1 MPYRDSKIEG
11 GRVRLKTSPIAGE
24 TIGAGGL
31 STGEL
36 ALNSADGVLH
46 FRTASGGA
54 GLFPSAS
61 GVSRIVVLTQ
71 AAYDALATKVSDTLY
86 VIT

>member
-1 MPYRDSKIEG
+1 MPYRDASADG
-11 GRVRLKTSPIAGE
+11 GRVRLKNSSTAGE
-24 TIGAGGL
+24 TIAPAGL
-31 STGEL
+31 RTGEL
-36 ALNSADGVLH
+36 ALNNADGVLH

>member
-1 MPYRDSKIEG
+1 MPYRDSKIDG

-24 TIGAGGL
+24 TIGPEGL

-36 ALNSADGVLH
+36 ALNSADGVLYYKG
-46 FRTASGGA
+46 AEGGA
-54 GLFPSAS
+54 GQFPSAS

-71 AAYDALATKVSDTLY
+71 EAYDALATKVSDTLY